1 MNLYE
6 IGAAAKE
13 AAGELNKLGVSSKN
27 EGLMA
32 VAAAFRDEGNID
44 MILKA
49 NELDIA
55 NARANNMKESL
66 VDRLSLN
73 KERIEGMAEG
83 VDTIIKLDDPVGEIM
98 EMKERPNG
106 LLIGKKRVPIGV
118 IGIIYESR
126 PNVTSD
132 AFSLCFKTGNAVILR
147 GGSDAIDSNISRSC
161 AGRPGRFGP
170 A

>member
-126 PNVTSD
+126 PNVTLD
-132 AFSLCFKTGNAVILR
+132 AFGLCFLFRNR
-147 GGSDAIDSNISRSC
+147 QC
-161 AGRPGRFGP
+161 GRPVPGFLR
-170 A
+170 